1 MRIRRCKGV
10 VPEKKIPKEMEVLG
24 VSFVSVPSTDRMQL
38 RVSNLIYSLVRQT
51 MSYGYTITYILM
63 SWSTYLDLTRKN
75 ECDEREEVM
84 LPLPGKGYKAFG
96 IPIIFDNS
104 LNNEIKVLSETGIC
118 TSGLYYLQDIINGE
132 TTTTPSGGGC

>member
-10 VPEKKIPKEMEVLG
+10 VSEKKIPKEMGVLR
-24 VSFVSVPSTDRMQL
+24 VSFISSTDRIQL
-38 RVSNLIYSLVRQT
+38 RISNLIYDLVDQMMSSRQT
-51 MSYGYTITYILM
+51 IVYILM

-75 ECDEREEVM
+75 EHNEGREVT
-84 LPLPGKGYKAFG
+84 LVPGKRYKAFG

-104 LNNEIKVLSETGIC
+104 LDDEIKVLSETGIC
-118 TSGLYYLQDIINGE
+118 ISGFYYLQDIINGE